1 VVSGQ
6 LRHAWITRAV
16 LALVLVVVLT
26 PQGAL
31 ASAEV
36 IYGQGLLWRVERPGE
51 TPSHLFGTM
60 HSNDPDV
67 THLPEPV
74 AAAFDAAQSFGL
86 EMVLSAD
93 AAGQL
98 RAATTLPGGNLE
110 NLLGAARFERMAD
123 LGWRYGMPVSAL
135 RQLKPWAV
143 MMLLSQPPAERA
155 RRTARQESPPLD
167 LLLQRR
173 AAARGMVIFELES
186 ASEQIAVFDD
196 LPVSDQIAF
205 LDSALVENT
214 RIDSWWSTMK
224 EAYLARDVGA
234 IYQLMSESRM
244 GDNPELMQLFK
255 ERMIEQRNER
265 MVQRMAYGLA
275 KGKAFIAVGA
285 LHLPGERGV
294 LNLLVQQG
302 YAITRVY

>member
-1 VVSGQ
+1 MSGQ
-6 LRHAWITRAV
+6 LLHAWLMRAV
-16 LALVLVVVLT
+16 LALALIFVLG

-36 IYGQGLLWRVERPGE
+36 IYGQGLLWRVERPGA

-60 HSNDPDV
+60 HTNDPDV
-67 THLPEPV
+67 TRLPEPV
-74 AAAFDAAQSFGL
+74 AAAFDGAQSFGL

-93 AAGQL
+93 AAGQM
-98 RAATTLPGGNLE
+98 RAATTLRGGDLE
-110 NLLGAARFERMAD
+110 NLLGPARFERMAD

-135 RQLKPWAV
+135 RQLKPWAA
-143 MMLLSQPPAERA
+143 MMLISQPPAEFA
-155 RRTARQESPPLD
+155 RRTARPESPPLD

-173 AAARGMVIFELES
+173 AAAHRMVIFGLES

-196 LPVSDQIAF
+196 LPVSDQIAL
-205 LDSALVENT
+205 LDATMVGA

-234 IYQLMSESRM
+234 LYQLMSEDRM
-244 GDNPELMQLFK
+244 ADNHELMQLFK
-255 ERMIEQRNER
+255 ERMIDQRNER
-265 MVQRMAYGLA
+265 MVERMTPMLA
-275 KGKAFIAVGA
+275 KGEAFIAVGA

-294 LNLLVQQG
+294 LNLLAQQG

>member
-1 VVSGQ
+1 MSGQ
-6 LRHAWITRAV
+6 LRHAWITPAV
-16 LALVLVVVLT
+16 LAFVLIFVLA

-67 THLPEPV
+67 TRLPEPV
-74 AAAFDAAQSFGL
+74 AAAFDGAQSFGL
-86 EMVLSAD
+86 EMVLTAD
-93 AAGQL
+93 ATGQL
-98 RAATTLPGGNLE
+98 RAATTLPGGDLE
-110 NLLGAARFERMAD
+110 NLLGTARFERMAD

-143 MMLLSQPPAERA
+143 MMLLSLPPAEFA
-155 RRTARQESPPLD
+155 RRTARQESPHLD

-173 AAARGMVIFELES
+173 AAAQRMVIFGLES
-186 ASEQIAVFDD
+186 ASEQIALFDD
-196 LPVSDQIAF
+196 LPVNDQIAF
-205 LDSALVENT
+205 LEVAMVESA

-224 EAYLARDVGA
+224 KAYLARDVGA
-234 IYQLMSESRM
+234 LYQLMSEDRM
-244 GDNPELMQLFK
+244 ADHHELMQLFK
-255 ERMIEQRNER
+255 ERMIDQRNER
-265 MVQRMAYGLA
+265 MVQRMVYGLA

-294 LNLLVQQG
+294 LHLLAQQG

>member
-1 VVSGQ
+1 M
-6 LRHAWITRAV
+6 
-16 LALVLVVVLT
+16 LALVLVFVLA

-60 HSNDPDV
+60 HSSDPDV
-67 THLPEPV
+67 TRLPEPV
-74 AAAFDAAQSFGL
+74 AAALDGARTFGM

-93 AAGQL
+93 AIGRL
-98 RAATTLPGGNLE
+98 RAANTLRGRDLE
-110 NLLGAARFERMAD
+110 NLLGSARFERLAD
-123 LGWRYGMPVSAL
+123 LGWRYGLGVSVL

-143 MMLLSQPPAERA
+143 MFLLSQPPAEFA
-155 RRTARQESPPLD
+155 RRTARQEAPPLD
-167 LLLQRR
+167 LLLQQR
-173 AAARGMVIFELES
+173 AAAQGKSIFGLES
-186 ASEQIAVFDD
+186 ASEQLALFDD
-196 LPVSDQIAF
+196 LPLPDQIAF
-205 LDSALVENT
+205 LDATMVENA
-214 RIDSWWSTMK
+214 RIDAWWSTMK
-224 EAYLARDVGA
+224 QAYLARDVGA

-244 GDNPELMQLFK
+244 ADDQGLMQLFK
-255 ERMIEQRNER
+255 ERMIDRRNER
-265 MVQRMAYGLA
+265 MAERMRPQLVEGRT
-275 KGKAFIAVGA
+275 FIAIGA